1 MATINQAL
9 NVFRKAG
16 LNVTVDSEE
25 DFEYF
30 RKGNRIVTIEIP
42 FGTNWFEEVEGTGK
56 MLDPIYNDYE
66 DACRYAFTT
75 IYGLPSQAERAI
87 GAMDLYAKN
96 LKEFKNRFFG
106 DYRIPEVREIRY
118 NGPAT
123 IVFWEDNTKTVVKVQ
138 PDEEYYDPDKAFAM
152 AVCKKLFGNKFN
164 RHLTKAQKAYEKS
177 CEEEYDERVKEFIK
191 DPVKVIYCALDDFD
205 KFWSK
210 YNPSVKEG
218 TFDPDSV
225 TTFKTEFNKKA

>member
-9 NVFRKAG
+9 NVFMKAG
-16 LNVTVDSEE
+16 LNITITS
-25 DFEYF
+25 DFY
-30 RKGNRIVTIEIP
+30 KNAHVVTIEIP
-42 FGTNWFEEVEGTGK
+42 INAPADEEIEGTDK
-56 MLDPIYNDYE
+56 MLDPVYNDYE
-66 DACRYAFTT
+66 DACRYAFGTT
-75 IYGLPSQAERAI
+75 AQAERAI
-87 GAMDLYAKN
+87 DAMDQYDKN

-138 PDEEYYDPDKAFAM
+138 PGEEYYDPDKAFAM

-177 CEEEYDERVKEFIK
+177 CEEEYDKQAKEFIK
-191 DPVKVIYCALDDFD
+191 DPVKVICCHLDDFN

-210 YNPSVKEG
+210 YNPSVNDFKPKKE
-218 TFDPDSV
+218 
-225 TTFKTEFNKKA
+225 E

>member
-9 NVFRKAG
+9 NILRKAG
-16 LNVTVDSEE
+16 LNLDVATKKDP
-25 DFEYF
+25 EYF
-30 RKGNRIVTIEIP
+30 YKDKHVVTIEIP
-42 FGTNWFEEVEGTGK
+42 FKTPVNEEIEGTVK
-56 MLDPIYNDYE
+56 MPETHYKVYE
-66 DACRYAFTT
+66 GF
-75 IYGLPSQAERAI
+75 SNAI
-87 GAMDLYAKN
+87 DQYTMN
-96 LKEFKNRFFG
+96 LKHFENKIFG
-106 DYRIPEVREIRY
+106 TYKIPEVREILY

-138 PDEEYYDPDKAFAM
+138 PGEEYYDPDKAFAM

-177 CEEEYDERVKEFIK
+177 CEEEYDEQVEEFIK

-210 YNPSVKEG
+210 FNPSVKVG
-218 TFDPDSV
+218 TFDPDSA
-225 TTFKTEFNKKA
+225 TTFKTEFKPKKEE